1 MTEAFPCNKQVIFF
15 WKVSNC
21 PIFSKKY
28 CICRAKGWQFFNCL
42 APLHLK
48 KNYTYTCLFGRE
60 IADYQS
66 FFDPGWLWITKSD
79 SGWLEN
85 CFRCFLSILHTRPFD
100 ASHRKG
106 WDKSLINF
114 TLPTTLQ
121 LNNLPKKITP
131 KSSDAQLIVAKID
144 ASASANQ
151 IPSYFLA
158 SLLLVFLWSGQTGVP
173 QCNTNTKVPSL
184 CGQYFRIFL
193 MSWHSQKVSE
203 MKILNT

>member
-15 WKVSNC
+15 FFGKVSNC

-48 KNYTYTCLFGRE
+48 KNYNYTCLFGRK
-60 IADYQS
+60 IADCQS

-131 KSSDAQLIVAKID
+131 KSSDAQLIVAKIGE
-144 ASASANQ
+144 
-151 IPSYFLA
+151 ILMLA
-158 SLLLVFLWSGQTGVP
+158 RV
-173 QCNTNTKVPSL
+173 
-184 CGQYFRIFL
+184 
-193 MSWHSQKVSE
+193 
-203 MKILNT
+203 